1 MFVGEMQE
9 TRNKM
14 PSTRVYLLENR
25 HFPQFFVAD
34 SVTGSIILSK
44 GDIE

>member
-34 SVTGSIILSK
+34 SEAGYVSI
-44 GDIE
+44 D